1 MEKVTVPEG
10 ERRIAFF
17 GASAAAALIDL
28 FGVAVLLG
36 AALRLTSP
44 VLSFQVRDV
53 LEGILAISAFTYAF
67 FAHRGWAVSVG
78 RWCVDIKR
86 YSYAQIQEYTGKGS
100 LFVHGISTRYER
112 FIRTACVVIVIY
124 ATAVIAGGR

>member
-28 FGVAVLLG
+28 FGIAVLLG
-36 AALRLTSP
+36 AALRLMSQ
-44 VLSFQVRDV
+44 VLSLKVPEI
-53 LEGILAISAFTYAF
+53 LEGISAISAFTYAF
-67 FAHRGWAVSVG
+67 VAHRGWAASVG
-78 RWCVDIKR
+78 RWCVDIER
-86 YSYAQIQEYTGKGS
+86 YPYAQIQEYAGKGS
-100 LFVHGISTRYER
+100 LLVHGISTRYER

-124 ATAVIAGGR
+124 GIAVIAGGR

>member
-28 FGVAVLLG
+28 FGVVVLLG

-44 VLSFQVRDV
+44 VLSPEVRDV
-53 LEGILAISAFTYAF
+53 LEGISAISAFAYAF
-67 FAHRGWAVSVG
+67 VAHRGWAVSVG
-78 RWCVDIKR
+78 RWCVDIER
-86 YSYAQIQEYTGKGS
+86 YPYAKIQEYAGKGS

-112 FIRTACVVIVIY
+112 FIRTACVVILIY
-124 ATAVIAGGR
+124 ATAITAGGR